1 MALVSR
7 RTRSSNY
14 QTLALNRFL
23 VIFSFLG
30 IPLGLYM
37 VWVLWPTLY
46 TFYLSLTNWDS
57 FTPPV
62 FVGFQNYQYLIADP
76 EFQHAVI
83 NNALWIL
90 VFITV
95 PTAAGLAL
103 ATVLNNNLRF
113 DRFLKV
119 AYFLPMVIAPVIIAL
134 IWSWI
139 YLPEQGLLNAFI
151 NQVLKLLQAIGFNVD
166 PKSAYS
172 IGWLGDPKLAL
183 VAVMAPAVWRQTGY
197 VMILYLAGLKT
208 VDAEVVEAAKV
219 DGATGWTMFR
229 YVIFPM
235 LSPVTTIV
243 VVVSIIDSLRS
254 FDIVNVMTKGGPV
267 SATEVLANYMY
278 VKSFD
283 DNRLGYG
290 AAIAV
295 VLFGFAL
302 IFVMMYLRQVMAQED
317 EGTA

>member
-1 MALVSR
+1 MALAST

-30 IPLGLYM
+30 IPLGLYL

-139 YLPEQGLLNAFI
+139 YLPEQGLLNAVI
-151 NQVLKLLQAIGFNVD
+151 NQVLKFLQAIGFNVN
-166 PKSAYS
+166 PKSAFS
-172 IGWLGDPKLAL
+172 IGWLGDPNLAL
-183 VAVMAPAVWRQTGY
+183 IAVMAPAVWRQTGY

-254 FDIVNVMTKGGPV
+254 FDIDQSAPPKCWQITCTSNHLTTTDSVTALPLLWCFLV
-267 SATEVLANYMY
+267 SH
-278 VKSFD
+278 
-283 DNRLGYG
+283 
-290 AAIAV
+290 
-295 VLFGFAL
+295 
-302 IFVMMYLRQVMAQED
+302 
-317 EGTA
+317 